1 MSAILWGSAMKI
13 SLSDDQVDS
22 VVIWELKRHSKIL
35 KSNIDSLRRRKSLEK
50 FEKEDLKRFR
60 EVFDAAKTVIEYY
73 SLYDY

>member
-1 MSAILWGSAMKI
+1 MRI

-35 KSNIDSLRRRKSLEK
+35 KSNIDSLSRRKSLEK

-60 EVFDAAKTVIEYY
+60 EVLVAAKTVIEYY
-73 SLYDY
+73 SLYDG

>member
-1 MSAILWGSAMKI
+1 MKI

-35 KSNIDSLRRRKSLEK
+35 KSNIDSLRKRKSLEK